1 MIKRMLINATHA
13 DELRVAITADSV
25 LVDLDI
31 EHPGQ
36 EQKKSNIYKGRIT
49 SIEPS
54 LGAVFVDYG
63 SERHGFLP
71 LKEIS
76 PEYFITQQNGEPVS
90 DLDIKRVLKEGQEIV
105 VQVDKEER
113 GTKGA
118 ALTTFIA
125 LAGCYLVLMPNNPDS
140 GGISRR
146 IEGEDRDQ
154 LREIIEQLPV
164 PEGMGIIIR
173 TAGVSRS
180 KEELE
185 WDLKVLL
192 RYWEAIKQAAVA
204 KPGPYLIHQESD
216 VIIRAV
222 RDHLRQ
228 DITEVVIDD
237 PSAFHRAKEYIRQ
250 VRPDFIEHMKLY
262 TDTMPIFSRFQIER
276 QIEAAY
282 QREVRLP
289 SGGSIVIDHSEALV
303 AIDINSARATKGASI
318 EETAL
323 QTNLEAA
330 DEIAK
335 QLRIRDIGGL
345 VVIDFIDMT
354 PARNQRDVENRL
366 RNALRMDRARI
377 QIGRISR
384 FGLLEMSRQ
393 RLRAS
398 LSVSTENTCPRCDG
412 RGSIRSVESV
422 AISIVHLIQE
432 TASRN
437 HNSHIQVQLP
447 IDIATYMINEK
458 RDVLT
463 EAESQSPVKV
473 TIIPNR
479 HLKSPHYHL
488 KTTRDEHSRLTPSYK
503 LVKVPKADA
512 TPQKTAPTTTVSEPA
527 IQQYLTGD
535 IQQPP
540 APKKQQGNGL
550 IKRLWD
556 VMFGGENIPKKPQP
570 KYGNP
575 NKRSGPSKPQPPILP
590 RETADNNPRA
600 QEGRDSRDGRQ
611 DNRNNK
617 GRRPQQ
623 QQRDRDNNASQ
634 PDKRDD
640 RRDRNNDRNERN
652 RHNRDNR
659 ENREGREG
667 RDNNRERD
675 NRPRTDAPR
684 PAEQTAP
691 AASSVTEEKLITTTS
706 AQPQTAP
713 IAAETPKFVT
723 TAPVVEHTVP
733 TVVEKTD
740 KVEKA
745 EKSEKIEKV
754 EKVEQAPLPQK
765 SEPSVTATPV
775 ASNTPAEPP
784 ILAVPAANY
793 QANYKGLSS
802 GKPLQQV
809 TTKKPSSDKPT
820 VDQE

>member
-13 DELRVAITADSV
+13 DELRVAITADAV

-76 PEYFITQQNGEPVS
+76 PEYFLTSS
-90 DLDIKRVLKEGQEIV
+90 DGQALEAVDIKKLLKEGQEIV

-113 GTKGA
+113 GNKGA
-118 ALTTFIA
+118 ALTSFIA

-146 IEGEDRDQ
+146 IEGDDRDQ
-154 LREIIEQLPV
+154 LREIIEQLPI

-204 KPGPYLIHQESD
+204 RPGPYLIHQESD

-228 DITEVVIDD
+228 DISEIVIDD
-237 PSAFHRAKEYIRQ
+237 PDAFQRAKAYVQQ
-250 VRPDFIEHMKLY
+250 VRPDFIEHLKLY
-262 TDTMPIFSRFQIER
+262 TETMPIFSRFQIER

-354 PARNQRDVENRL
+354 PVRNQREVENRL
-366 RNALRMDRARI
+366 RNALRLDRARI

-398 LSVSTENTCPRCDG
+398 LSISSEITCPRCEG
-412 RGSIRSVESV
+412 RSTIRSVESV
-422 AISIVHLIQE
+422 AISMVHLIQE
-432 TASRN
+432 NASRSN
-437 HNSHIQVQLP
+437 NTNIQVQLP
-447 IDIATYMINEK
+447 IDVATYLMNEK
-458 RDVLT
+458 REVLKEIET
-463 EAESQSPVKV
+463 QSHVTV
-473 TIIPNR
+473 TIIPNE
-479 HLKSPHYHL
+479 HLQSPHHHI
-488 KTTRDEHSRLTPSYK
+488 KTSKDEQGKMASSYK
-503 LVKVPKADA
+503 LVRVPKPDA
-512 TPQKTAPTTTVSEPA
+512 IPQKSTAPTHVPEPA
-527 IQQYLTGD
+527 ISKYLSD
-535 IQQPP
+535 EIQPP
-540 APKKQQGNGL
+540 APKPQSNGL

-556 VMFGGENIPKKPQP
+556 LMFSGTPVKKPE
-570 KYGNP
+570 K
-575 NKRSGPSKPQPPILP
+575 KFSGPRKPTGLRQQPILP
-590 RETADNNPRA
+590 RETDDRAPRS
-600 QEGRDSRDGRQ
+600 QQ
-611 DNRNNK
+611 NRSDRPDQRNK
-617 GRRPQQ
+617 TRRPQQ
-623 QQRDRDNNASQ
+623 QQRDGSTQAPR
-634 PDKRDD
+634 RDD
-640 RRDRNNDRNERN
+640 RGGDRNRNN
-652 RHNRDNR
+652 SRDNR
-659 ENREGREG
+659 DRT
-667 RDNNRERD
+667 DD
-675 NRPRTDAPR
+675 NRNRGPQSQAR
-684 PAEQTAP
+684 AEKPVDQHQKTEHTP
-691 AASSVTEEKLITTTS
+691 AA
-706 AQPQTAP
+706 
-713 IAAETPKFVT
+713 
-723 TAPVVEHTVP
+723 
-733 TVVEKTD
+733 
-740 KVEKA
+740 
-745 EKSEKIEKV
+745 IEK
-754 EKVEQAPLPQK
+754 
-765 SEPSVTATPV
+765 
-775 ASNTPAEPP
+775 
-784 ILAVPAANY
+784 
-793 QANYKGLSS
+793 
-802 GKPLQQV
+802 
-809 TTKKPSSDKPT
+809 T
-820 VDQE
+820 VDQHQHTIEHVQAPVSHTPAIEINQKPILPP

>member
-1 MIKRMLINATHA
+1 MIKRMLINATHG
-13 DELRVAITADSV
+13 DELRVAITSDSV
-25 LVDLDI
+25 LVDLYV

-36 EQKKSNIYKGRIT
+36 EQKKSNIYKGKIT

-76 PEYFITQQNGEPVS
+76 PEYFVTAPQNPES
-90 DLDIKRVLKEGQEIV
+90 LTDIDIKKVLREGQEIV

-118 ALTTFIA
+118 ALTSFIT

-146 IEGEDRDQ
+146 IEGDDRDQ
-154 LREIIEQLPV
+154 LREIIEQLPI

-204 KPGPYLIHQESD
+204 KPAPYLIHQESD

-228 DITEVVIDD
+228 DITEVIIDE
-237 PSAFHRAKEYIRQ
+237 PNAYHRAREYIRQ
-250 VRPDFIEHMKLY
+250 IRPDFIEHMKLY
-262 TDTMPIFSRFQIER
+262 NDKVPLFSRFQIEK

-354 PARNQRDVENRL
+354 PARNQREVENRL
-366 RNALRMDRARI
+366 RNALRLDRARI

-393 RLRAS
+393 RLRSS
-398 LSVSTENTCPRCDG
+398 LSVSTEITCPRCDG
-412 RGSIRSVESV
+412 YGSIRSVESV
-422 AISIVHLIQE
+422 AISIMHLLQE
-432 TASRN
+432 NASRSPN
-437 HNSHIQVQLP
+437 TLIQVQLP
-447 IDIATYMINEK
+447 VDVSTYLMNEK
-458 RDVLT
+458 RNAI
-463 EAESQSPVKV
+463 AELETQSSVKV
-473 TIIPNR
+473 VIIPNK
-479 HLKSPHYHL
+479 HLRSPHYQL
-488 KTTRDEHSRLTPSYK
+488 KTTKEELSKLSPSYK
-503 LVKVPKADA
+503 MVRVPKVDNV
-512 TPQKTAPTTTVSEPA
+512 PQKQASTTPVAEPA
-527 IQQYLTGD
+527 IQQYLSDET
-535 IQQPP
+535 QPP
-540 APKKQQGNGL
+540 APKKPQGNGL

-556 VMFGGENIPKKPQP
+556 VMFGGENTPPKKPT
-570 KYGNP
+570 
-575 NKRSGPSKPQPPILP
+575 P
-590 RETADNNPRA
+590 RYNAPR
-600 QEGRDSRDGRQ
+600 RQ
-611 DNRNNK
+611 APR
-617 GRRPQQ
+617 QQ
-623 QQRDRDNNASQ
+623 QQSQSPRESEHPAGQANQPNQQNQPNQPRQQRTQSEHNRGGKQKRQRDDRNRHHRHRDRDNREN
-634 PDKRDD
+634 RDN
-640 RRDRNNDRNERN
+640 RDN
-652 RHNRDNR
+652 RGNKDQKDNRDNR
-659 ENREGREG
+659 ENREHKDNHPIVETKAETKHVNEPIEMREI
-667 RDNNRERD
+667 RENPEIKIEMKPVENALDKIEKTVEPVRK
-675 NRPRTDAPR
+675 
-684 PAEQTAP
+684 
-691 AASSVTEEKLITTTS
+691 EEKPTE
-706 AQPQTAP
+706 AQPQSFA
-713 IAAETPKFVT
+713 VS
-723 TAPVVEHTVP
+723 
-733 TVVEKTD
+733 
-740 KVEKA
+740 A
-745 EKSEKIEKV
+745 EK
-754 EKVEQAPLPQK
+754 
-765 SEPSVTATPV
+765 
-775 ASNTPAEPP
+775 
-784 ILAVPAANY
+784 Y
-793 QANYKGLSS
+793 QSNYKGLSS
-802 GKPLQQV
+802 DKPLQQV
-809 TTKKPSSDKPT
+809 TTKKNA
-820 VDQE
+820 E

>member
-13 DELRVAITADSV
+13 DELRVAITADAV

-76 PEYFITQQNGEPVS
+76 PEYFITKQNSES
-90 DLDIKRVLKEGQEIV
+90 LTDIDIKKALREGQEIV

-154 LREIIEQLPV
+154 LREIIEQLPI

-185 WDLKVLL
+185 WDLQVLL

-228 DITEVVIDD
+228 DISEVVIDD
-237 PSAFHRAKEYIRQ
+237 PSAFNRAKEYIRQ

-262 TDTMPIFSRFQIER
+262 TDTMPLFSRFQIER

-323 QTNLEAA
+323 QTNLEAS

-354 PARNQRDVENRL
+354 PTRNQREVENRL
-366 RNALRMDRARI
+366 RNALRLDRARI

-398 LSVSTENTCPRCDG
+398 LSISSEIPCPRCDA

-437 HNSHIQVQLP
+437 HNAHIQVQLP
-447 IDIATYMINEK
+447 VDVATYFVNEK

-463 EAESQSPVKV
+463 EIEAQSPVKV
-473 TIIPNR
+473 TIIPNK
-479 HLKSPHYHL
+479 HLRSPHYHL
-488 KTTRDEHSRLTPSYK
+488 KTSKDEHTRLTPSYK
-503 LVKVPKADA
+503 MVKVPKADA
-512 TPQKTAPTTTVSEPA
+512 IPQKAVPQANVSEPA
-527 IQQYLTGD
+527 ISQYLTD
-535 IQQPP
+535 DLQQQAPM
-540 APKKQQGNGL
+540 PKKQQGNGL

-556 VMFGGENIPKKPQP
+556 VMFGGENVSKKPTP
-570 KYGNP
+570 KYGST
-575 NKRSGPSKPQPPILP
+575 RRQTPSRPQPPILP
-590 RETADNNPRA
+590 RETSDNI
-600 QEGRDSRDGRQ
+600 
-611 DNRNNK
+611 RNDRNDRNDDRGGQQRPPMRSQGENARNK
-617 GRRPQQ
+617 PRRPQQ
-623 QQRDRDNNASQ
+623 RSGTSTQPTKREDRG
-634 PDKRDD
+634 D
-640 RRDRNNDRNERN
+640 RPERSNDRGGDRNR
-652 RHNRDNR
+652 NRDNR
-659 ENREGREG
+659 AATQAGTEQ
-667 RDNNRERD
+667 
-675 NRPRTDAPR
+675 PAPMKLV
-684 PAEQTAP
+684 ETAY
-691 AASSVTEEKLITTTS
+691 EKPITH
-706 AQPQTAP
+706 
-713 IAAETPKFVT
+713 ETPVFE
-723 TAPVVEHTVP
+723 APKPILPPVIETPV
-733 TVVEKTD
+733 
-740 KVEKA
+740 
-745 EKSEKIEKV
+745 EKV
-754 EKVEQAPLPQK
+754 EKTEKPVK
-765 SEPSVTATPV
+765 TPV
-775 ASNTPAEPP
+775 EHAVEKSVEKTEKSVEHHAEKAPVVAP
-784 ILAVPAANY
+784 VETRPTAPEQPSALAVPAAAY
-793 QANYKGLSS
+793 QNNYKGLSA

-809 TTKKPSSDKPT
+809 TTKKAATESESSDTKS
-820 VDQE
+820 E

>member
-13 DELRVAITADSV
+13 DELRVAITVDAV
-25 LVDLDI
+25 LIDLDI

-76 PEYFITQQNGEPVS
+76 PEYFVTPQNTGS
-90 DLDIKRVLKEGQEIV
+90 LADIDIRRALKEGQEIV

-118 ALTTFIA
+118 ALTTFIT

-154 LREIIEQLPV
+154 LREIIEQLPI
-164 PEGMGIIIR
+164 PDGMGIIIR

-228 DITEVVIDD
+228 DISEVIIDNPD
-237 PSAFHRAKEYIRQ
+237 AFHRAKEYIRQ

-262 TDTMPIFSRFQIER
+262 NDTMPLFSRFQIER

-354 PARNQRDVENRL
+354 PARNQREVENRL
-366 RNALRMDRARI
+366 RNALRQDRARI

-398 LSVSTENTCPRCDG
+398 LSVSSEIPCPRCEG
-412 RGSIRSVESV
+412 RGSIRSVESA
-422 AISIVHLIQE
+422 AISVIHLIQE

-437 HNSHIQVQLP
+437 NSACIQVQLP
-447 IDIATYMINEK
+447 IDVATFLINEK
-458 RDVLT
+458 RKVLEEI
-463 EAESQSPVKV
+463 EAQSPVQV
-473 TIIPNR
+473 IIIPNS
-479 HLKSPHYHL
+479 HLRSPHYHL
-488 KTTRDEHSRLTPSYK
+488 KTSKDEHSKLTPSYK
-503 LVKVPKADA
+503 LMKVPRAEA
-512 TPQKTAPTTTVSEPA
+512 VPQKSVAPATVSEPA
-527 IQQYLTGD
+527 ISQYLSDET
-535 IQQPP
+535 QPP
-540 APKKQQGNGL
+540 APKKSSGNGL

-556 VMFGGENIPKKPQP
+556 VMFGAEATIAKKPVK
-570 KYGNP
+570 KYSAP
-575 NKRSGPSKPQPPILP
+575 RKPLVPLP
-590 RETADNNPRA
+590 TETQGERLANRPFDRNQRPQGQSARP
-600 QEGRDSRDGRQ
+600 
-611 DNRNNK
+611 DNRQ
-617 GRRPQQ
+617 RRPQRSGQ
-623 QQRDRDNNASQ
+623 TQTAGKPADRDNTRDGNPQ
-634 PDKRDD
+634 PQRDNN
-640 RRDRNNDRNERN
+640 RDR
-652 RHNRDNR
+652 NRDNR
-659 ENREGREG
+659 S
-667 RDNNRERD
+667 RDNNR
-675 NRPRTDAPR
+675 NRPPRDAQDRQPTTLVEK
-684 PAEQTAP
+684 PAVENQVPT
-691 AASSVTEEKLITTTS
+691 
-706 AQPQTAP
+706 
-713 IAAETPKFVT
+713 VT
-723 TAPVVEHTVP
+723 TALQPKPIEMTAIVATPVMETKPATQVTPVATKP
-733 TVVEKTD
+733 AEKAA
-740 KVEKA
+740 KPERSPEAPVEKA
-745 EKSEKIEKV
+745 EKAPEKV
-754 EKVEQAPLPQK
+754 QAPKEAPAA
-765 SEPSVTATPV
+765 STPIEPAK
-775 ASNTPAEPP
+775 PAEQQP
-784 ILAVPAANY
+784 IGRPAADY
-793 QANYKGLSS
+793 QNYKGLSAA
-802 GKPLQQV
+802 KPLQQV
-809 TTKKPSSDKPT
+809 VTTKKVESTDKPT
-820 VDQE
+820 EQEQE

>member
-13 DELRVAITADSV
+13 DELRVAITADAA

-76 PEYFITQQNGEPVS
+76 PEYFVTPQNTES
-90 DLDIKRVLKEGQEIV
+90 LADIDIRRALKEGQEIV

-154 LREIIEQLPV
+154 LREIIEQLPI
-164 PEGMGIIIR
+164 PDGMGIIIR

-180 KEELE
+180 KDELE

-228 DITEVVIDD
+228 DISEVIIDD
-237 PSAFHRAKEYIRQ
+237 QSAFHRAKEYIRQ
-250 VRPDFIEHMKLY
+250 VRPDFIDHIKLY
-262 TDTMPIFSRFQIER
+262 TDTMPLFSRFQIER

-354 PARNQRDVENRL
+354 PTRNQREVENRL
-366 RNALRMDRARI
+366 RNALRLDRARI

-398 LSVSTENTCPRCDG
+398 LSISTEISCPRCEG

-432 TASRN
+432 QASRN
-437 HNSHIQVQLP
+437 GNSHIQVQLP
-447 IDIATYMINEK
+447 VDIATFMVNEK
-458 RDVLT
+458 RGVLT
-463 EAESQSPVKV
+463 EIETQSPVKV

-488 KTTRDEHSRLTPSYK
+488 KTTKDEHSKLVPSYK
-503 LVKVPKADA
+503 LVKVPRADA
-512 TPQKTAPTTTVSEPA
+512 VPQKPTLPTNVSEPA
-527 IQQYLTGD
+527 IQKYLTD
-535 IQQPP
+535 ELQVPP
-540 APKKQQGNGL
+540 PKKTPGNGL

-556 VMFGGENIPKKPQP
+556 VMFGGENQTKKPAP
-570 KYGNP
+570 KYP
-575 NKRSGPSKPQPPILP
+575 SAKPSAQRIQPVRESDDSARSEQRKPQQP
-590 RETADNNPRA
+590 ARA
-600 QEGRDSRDGRQ
+600 PQQ
-611 DNRNNK
+611 ADNRNK
-617 GRRPQQ
+617 PKRPQQPQQ
-623 QQRDRDNNASQ
+623 QQ
-634 PDKRDD
+634 KRDD
-640 RRDRNNDRNERN
+640 RNRPPRDNRDR
-652 RHNRDNR
+652 NRDNR
-659 ENREGREG
+659 DNRG
-667 RDNNRERD
+667 NRD
-675 NRPRTDAPR
+675 NRDNRDNRATQNTPV
-684 PAEQTAP
+684 E
-691 AASSVTEEKLITTTS
+691 
-706 AQPQTAP
+706 AP
-713 IAAETPKFVT
+713 IAAAPAHHVE
-723 TAPVVEHTVP
+723 APVVEITKPVLP
-733 TVVEKTD
+733 SVTETRVEK
-740 KVEKA
+740 VMHA
-745 EKSEKIEKV
+745 APEKSE
-754 EKVEQAPLPQK
+754 
-765 SEPSVTATPV
+765 PV
-775 ASNTPAEPP
+775 AAPKAEPVKAEP
-784 ILAVPAANY
+784 VVAKPEPVIPAAPAVPAEKY
-793 QANYKGLSS
+793 QSNYKGLSS

-809 TTKKPSSDKPT
+809 TTKK
-820 VDQE
+820 VDSTDNN

>member
-1 MIKRMLINATHA
+1 MTVKRMLINATHV
-13 DELRVAITADSV
+13 DELRVAITADAA
-25 LVDLDI
+25 LVDLDV

-36 EQKKSNIYKGRIT
+36 EQKKSNIYKGKIT

-76 PEYFITQQNGEPVS
+76 PEYFVTQPTS
-90 DLDIKRVLKEGQEIV
+90 DSPTDIDIKKVLREGQEIV

-154 LREIIEQLPV
+154 LREIISQLPV

-180 KEELE
+180 KEELD

-228 DITEVVIDD
+228 DISEVIIDE
-237 PSAFHRAKEYIRQ
+237 PNAFHRAKEYIRQ
-250 VRPDFIEHMKLY
+250 VRPDFIEHLKLY
-262 TDTMPIFSRFQIER
+262 SDIMPLFSRFQIER

-303 AIDINSARATKGASI
+303 AIDINSARATRGASI

-354 PARNQRDVENRL
+354 PVRNQREVENRL
-366 RNALRMDRARI
+366 RNGLQLDRARI
-377 QIGRISR
+377 QVGRISR

-398 LSVSTENTCPRCDG
+398 LSVSNETTCPRCEG

-437 HNSHIQVQLP
+437 PNSQIQVQVP
-447 IDIATYMINEK
+447 IDVATCLLNEK
-458 RDVLT
+458 RDTLHEV
-463 EAESQSPVKV
+463 EAQSPVKIV
-473 TIIPNR
+473 IIPNN
-479 HLKSPHYHL
+479 HLRSPHYHL
-488 KTTRDEHSRLTPSYK
+488 KTTRDEHSKLTPSYK
-503 LVKVPKADA
+503 LVKVPKAET
-512 TPQKTAPTTTVSEPA
+512 TPQKGLAPASIVEPA
-527 IQQYLTGD
+527 IQQYLKKDD
-535 IQQPP
+535 IQPM
-540 APKKQQGNGL
+540 APTKPQNNGL

-556 VMFGGENIPKKPQP
+556 LMFSSEPVAKKPAP
-570 KYGNP
+570 KLTGG
-575 NKRSGPSKPQPPILP
+575 KKPTTQRQQPILP
-590 RETADNNPRA
+590 RPSAETLQQDRNADRKQQGPRP
-600 QEGRDSRDGRQ
+600 QQ
-611 DNRNNK
+611 DRNK
-617 GRRPQQ
+617 QRRPQQ
-623 QQRDRDNNASQ
+623 GQGA
-634 PDKRDD
+634 KRDD
-640 RRDRNNDRNERN
+640 RNPNREQNRNANRNPNQDRS
-652 RHNRDNR
+652 RDNR
-659 ENREGREG
+659 NRDEKPVEQLTAT
-667 RDNNRERD
+667 EM
-675 NRPRTDAPR
+675 PIVKPVVPVVTPIVEKIV
-684 PAEQTAP
+684 EQTAP
-691 AASSVTEEKLITTTS
+691 AVEKHVEKPVEKPAAL
-706 AQPQTAP
+706 PEVNPAP
-713 IAAETPKFVT
+713 IATPT
-723 TAPVVEHTVP
+723 PAAPAIP
-733 TVVEKTD
+733 
-740 KVEKA
+740 A
-745 EKSEKIEKV
+745 EK
-754 EKVEQAPLPQK
+754 
-765 SEPSVTATPV
+765 
-775 ASNTPAEPP
+775 
-784 ILAVPAANY
+784 Y
-793 QANYKGLSS
+793 QTNYKGLSA
-802 GKPLQQV
+802 GKKPLQQV
-809 TTKKPSSDKPT
+809 TTKKPDLS
-820 VDQE
+820 

>member
-1 MIKRMLINATHA
+1 MLINATHA
-13 DELRVAITADSV
+13 DELRVAITADAV

-76 PEYFITQQNGEPVS
+76 PEYFVTPQNTES
-90 DLDIKRVLKEGQEIV
+90 LADIDIKRALREGQEIV

-154 LREIIEQLPV
+154 LREIIEQLPI

-180 KEELE
+180 KEELD

-228 DITEVVIDD
+228 DISEVIIDD
-237 PSAFHRAKEYIRQ
+237 PSAYHRAKEYIRQ

-262 TDTMPIFSRFQIER
+262 TDTMPLFSRFQIER

-354 PARNQRDVENRL
+354 PARNQREVENRL
-366 RNALRMDRARI
+366 RNALRLDRARI

-398 LSVSTENTCPRCDG
+398 LSISTEISCPRCDG

-437 HNSHIQVQLP
+437 ANAHIQVQLP
-447 IDIATYMINEK
+447 IDVATYFVNEK
-458 RDVLT
+458 REVLT
-463 EAESQSPVKV
+463 EIESQSPVKV
-473 TIIPNR
+473 TIIPNQ
-479 HLKSPHYHL
+479 HLRSPHYHV
-488 KTTRDEHSRLTPSYK
+488 KTSKDEHSKLTPSYK
-503 LVKVPKADA
+503 MVKVPKIEAV
-512 TPQKTAPTTTVSEPA
+512 PQKAIAPANVPEPA
-527 IQQYLTGD
+527 ISKYLTD
-535 IQQPP
+535 ELQQAAPM
-540 APKKQQGNGL
+540 PKKQQGNGL

-556 VMFGGENIPKKPQP
+556 VMFGGENVSKKPMP
-570 KYGNP
+570 KYGNSR
-575 NKRSGPSKPQPPILP
+575 KTQPSKPQPPILP
-590 RETADNNPRA
+590 RDTGDSFQKDRNDRSDRGEDRGGQQRPPMRTQGENPR
-600 QEGRDSRDGRQ
+600 
-611 DNRNNK
+611 NRS
-617 GRRPQQ
+617 RRPQQ
-623 QQRDRDNNASQ
+623 RSGSSQQ
-634 PDKRDD
+634 PMKRDD
-640 RRDRNNDRNERN
+640 RGDRTERSGDRNRN
-652 RHNRDNR
+652 RD
-659 ENREGREG
+659 
-667 RDNNRERD
+667 NRERD
-675 NRPRTDAPR
+675 NRPTQSPN
-684 PAEQTAP
+684 AEQ
-691 AASSVTEEKLITTTS
+691 STT
-706 AQPQTAP
+706 P
-713 IAAETPKFVT
+713 IK
-723 TAPVVEHTVP
+723 PVELP
-733 TVVEKTD
+733 VEKPMTHETSVAEMPKPISSPVID
-740 KVEKA
+740 KPVEKGVESTT
-745 EKSEKIEKV
+745 EK
-754 EKVEQAPLPQK
+754 QK
-765 SEPSVTATPV
+765 APV
-775 ASNTPAEPP
+775 ASSTETRPATPPEQPSA
-784 ILAVPAANY
+784 LAVSAAAY
-793 QANYKGLSS
+793 QTNYKGLSA

-809 TTKKPSSDKPT
+809 TTKKASTESESS
-820 VDQE
+820 E

>member
-25 LVDLDI
+25 LIDLDI
-31 EHPGQ
+31 EHPGL

-76 PEYFITQQNGEPVS
+76 PEYFLTSVEDQSFENIY
-90 DLDIKRVLKEGQEIV
+90 IKKVLKEGQEIV

-118 ALTTFIA
+118 ALTSFIT

-146 IEGEDRDQ
+146 IEGDDRDQ
-154 LREIIEQLPV
+154 LREIIEQLSI

-204 KPGPYLIHQESD
+204 RPGPYLIHQESD

-228 DITEVVIDD
+228 DISEVIIDD
-237 PSAFHRAKEYIRQ
+237 TSAYHRAKDYIRQ

-262 TDTMPIFSRFQIER
+262 TDTMPLFSRFQIER

-303 AIDINSARATKGASI
+303 AIDINSARATRGASI

-354 PARNQRDVENRL
+354 PVRNQRDVENRL
-366 RNALRMDRARI
+366 RNALRLYRARI

-398 LSVSTENTCPRCDG
+398 LSVSTEITCPRCDG

-422 AISIVHLIQE
+422 AISIIHLIQE
-432 TASRN
+432 NASRSN
-437 HNSHIQVQLP
+437 GTQIQVQLP
-447 IDIATYMINEK
+447 VDVATLITNEK
-458 RDVLT
+458 RDVLKEIET
-463 EAESQSPVKV
+463 QSSVQII
-473 TIIPNR
+473 IIPNQ
-479 HLKSPHYHL
+479 HLNSPHYYI
-488 KTTRDEHSRLTPSYK
+488 KTTRDEHSKLTPSYK
-503 LVKVPKADA
+503 LMKVPKADVI
-512 TPQKTAPTTTVSEPA
+512 PQKPITPAHVAEPA
-527 IQQYLTGD
+527 IQQYLTDEGQ
-535 IQQPP
+535 IP
-540 APKKQQGNGL
+540 APKKPHNNGL

-556 VMFGGENIPKKPQP
+556 VMFGSEETTKKPAKKYSAPKKQMATPE
-570 KYGNP
+570 K
-575 NKRSGPSKPQPPILP
+575 SSPILP
-590 RETADNNPRA
+590 RASTDNRSKRPQRSDNR
-600 QEGRDSRDGRQ
+600 
-611 DNRNNK
+611 DNRNN
-617 GRRPQQ
+617 
-623 QQRDRDNNASQ
+623 RD
-634 PDKRDD
+634 
-640 RRDRNNDRNERN
+640 
-652 RHNRDNR
+652 NRDNR
-659 ENREGREG
+659 GDKNR
-667 RDNNRERD
+667 NRD
-675 NRPRTDAPR
+675 NRNRQPN
-684 PAEQTAP
+684 AE
-691 AASSVTEEKLITTTS
+691 KI
-706 AQPQTAP
+706 
-713 IAAETPKFVT
+713 IAVEHKPMI
-723 TAPVVEHTVP
+723 APVVE
-733 TVVEKTD
+733 EI
-740 KVEKA
+740 A
-745 EKSEKIEKV
+745 EKII
-754 EKVEQAPLPQK
+754 P
-765 SEPSVTATPV
+765 AT
-775 ASNTPAEPP
+775 TPAEVTAQKEFTPP
-784 ILAVPAANY
+784 PAPPTP
-793 QANYKGLSS
+793 ANYKGLSS
-802 GKPLQQV
+802 EKPLQQV
-809 TTKKPSSDKPT
+809 TTKKT
-820 VDQE
+820 GTL

>member
-1 MIKRMLINATHA
+1 MTKRMLINATHT
-13 DELRVAITADSV
+13 DELRVAITNDSI

-63 SERHGFLP
+63 SDRHGFLP
-71 LKEIS
+71 LKEVS
-76 PEYFITQQNGEPVS
+76 PEYFLTPQSTESIT
-90 DLDIKRVLKEGQEIV
+90 DIDIKKALKEGQEIV

-118 ALTTFIA
+118 ALTTFIT

-154 LREIIEQLPV
+154 LREIIEQLPI

-204 KPGPYLIHQESD
+204 RPGPYLIHQESD

-228 DITEVVIDD
+228 DISEVIIDD
-237 PSAFHRAKEYIRQ
+237 ASAFHRAKDYIRQ
-250 VRPDFIEHMKLY
+250 VRPDFLEHIKLY
-262 TDTMPIFSRFQIER
+262 TDKIPLFGRFQIEK

-282 QREVRLP
+282 QREVRLS

-303 AIDINSARATKGASI
+303 AIDINSARATKGGNI

-323 QTNLEAA
+323 QINLEAA

-354 PARNQRDVENRL
+354 PVRNQREVENRL
-366 RNALRMDRARI
+366 RNALRLDRARI

-398 LSVSTENTCPRCDG
+398 LSVSSEITCPRCDG
-412 RGSIRSVESV
+412 RGSIRSVES
-422 AISIVHLIQE
+422 AANSLVHLIQE
-432 TASRN
+432 TASRST
-437 HNSHIQVQLP
+437 HSQIQVQLP

-458 RDVLT
+458 RDVIKEIET
-463 EAESQSPVKV
+463 QSNVQV
-473 TIIPNR
+473 TVIPNN
-479 HLKSPHYHL
+479 HLQSPHYHL
-488 KTTRDEHSRLTPSYK
+488 KTSKDEHTKLTPSYK
-503 LVKVPKADA
+503 LVKVPKVESIAHKPM
-512 TPQKTAPTTTVSEPA
+512 TPTSTVEPA
-527 IQQYLTGD
+527 IQKYLTD
-535 IQQPP
+535 ELQTP
-540 APKKQQGNGL
+540 APKKPQGNGL

-556 VMFGGENIPKKPQP
+556 VMFGSEAEPKKPVS
-570 KYGNP
+570 KYGKA
-575 NKRSGPSKPQPPILP
+575 KRPAGNTPSF
-590 RETADNNPRA
+590 A
-600 QEGRDSRDGRQ
+600 RDMTDQ
-611 DNRNNK
+611 F
-617 GRRPQQ
+617 
-623 QQRDRDNNASQ
+623 
-634 PDKRDD
+634 
-640 RRDRNNDRNERN
+640 RNERN
-652 RHNRDNR
+652 DRSGTDRRDNKSKRPPQQRRPDRNRPPRDNR
-659 ENREGREG
+659 VNREQ
-667 RDNNRERD
+667 RDHHDKDNKDR
-675 NRPRTDAPR
+675 NRPRNPQHTTTEKPTAEKSMLVEKHIEKHTVETPR
-684 PAEQTAP
+684 FETQKPMVALAVENPIDTRVEQRVEKTSEKP
-691 AASSVTEEKLITTTS
+691 VEKNHMEKSTVKPIVTETPVVKTMPT
-706 AQPQTAP
+706 
-713 IAAETPKFVT
+713 ETPK
-723 TAPVVEHTVP
+723 EKDYVP
-733 TVVEKTD
+733 
-740 KVEKA
+740 
-745 EKSEKIEKV
+745 
-754 EKVEQAPLPQK
+754 PP
-765 SEPSVTATPV
+765 
-775 ASNTPAEPP
+775 TPAAPE
-784 ILAVPAANY
+784 
-793 QANYKGLSS
+793 NYKGLSA

-809 TTKKPSSDKPT
+809 TTKKT
-820 VDQE
+820 QE